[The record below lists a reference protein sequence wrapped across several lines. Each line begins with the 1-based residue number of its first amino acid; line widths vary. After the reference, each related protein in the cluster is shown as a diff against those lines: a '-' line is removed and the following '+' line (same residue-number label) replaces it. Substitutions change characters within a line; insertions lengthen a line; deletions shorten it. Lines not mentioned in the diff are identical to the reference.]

1 MFCKK
6 CGTKLQ
12 DHMKF
17 CPKCGTAVTSIKVE
31 TPEAVIPNEVT
42 PNAVTPNVEISNVEA
57 LKTEAPKAETP
68 KVAMEDDRTEI
79 LKPEEN
85 VSYHNPNENP
95 NIITNNFSNSISNEI
110 PNNPNVNAQ
119 PVVAPVK
126 KEKKKSNTIIIVLSI
141 LLVLL
146 LCAALGVGYFI
157 FSSNK
162 KADEYNNY
170 IDLAGEYFEDE
181 DYRKAANLYKE
192 AIELIPDR
200 EDAYIGLAET
210 YLIQDKEESAI
221 TTLETAYE
229 MTKSKKVKEQ
239 LTKLTGEDPD
249 DNASEDAED
258 ADSDN
263 DPDISEET
271 EQKKATETKKKVE
284 NQIPASINIR
294 QVDNTDFPNV
304 KFYATISDENGN
316 IMEDVDASDF
326 KVKEIDANGNVSD
339 VQLKDVYKVLASAD
353 GRINMNMVLD
363 ASGSMIDYNKMD
375 QAKQAANSFL
385 EKVNLDGGDRVEIIS
400 FDDYVYLEQE
410 FTSNKSVLNSAIAGI
425 SPDSSTALYDALY
438 AGVFQTYYEEGA
450 KCVVGFTDGME
461 NASSYSFQDVVNLA
475 QSTGIPVYIIGIG
488 EEYDADV
495 LQNLAMQCGGDY
507 YSANTTDLATIL
519 EEIYLDIY
527 QEQQDYYVFEYTS
540 SNRDNLNL
548 YREIAIETTETA
560 EFAFTGEYRKEFVP
574 TADLSGAF
582 SAEYSNMD
590 YMIPDSS
597 SRIITTADLSGMSL
611 AQLRIARNEIFARH
625 GRQFKDSMLNQ
636 WFYSKTWYLNIP
648 QKYAPDYFDKNHP
661 SPLSKLES
669 DNVNTI
675 SAYEKA
681 IMETQD
687 IYPNA
692 SNVLLSDY
700 DLGLSK
706 AVLKKAYSQM
716 LNYPSSDILNQNL
729 QKVQDAINKEDV
741 EY

>member
-12 DHMKF
+12 DNMKF
-17 CPKCGTAVTSIKVE
+17 CPKCGTAVTLVKTE
-31 TPEAVIPNEVT
+31 TPEAVISDAET
-42 PNAVTPNVEISNVEA
+42 PKAEIPEI
-57 LKTEAPKAETP
+57 KIPKAETSR
-68 KVAMEDDRTEI
+68 ADTENERTEI

-85 VSYHNPNENP
+85 
-95 NIITNNFSNSISNEI
+95 I
-110 PNNPNVNAQ
+110 
-119 PVVAPVK
+119 VVPVK
-126 KEKKKSNTIIIVLSI
+126 KEKKKGRGIIIVFAI
-141 LLVLL
+141 LLALL
-146 LCAALGVGYFI
+146 LCAALVVGYFI

-162 KADEYNNY
+162 KADEYKNY
-170 IDLAGEYFEDE
+170 IDLAGEYYEDE
-181 DYRKAANLYKE
+181 DYQEAADLYKE

-200 EDAYIGLAET
+200 EDAYIGLADT
-210 YLIQDKEESAI
+210 YLIQEKEESAI
-221 TTLETAYE
+221 KTLKTAYE
-229 MTKSKKVKEQ
+229 MTKSKKVKER
-239 LTKLTGEDPD
+239 LIKLTGDTP
-249 DNASEDAED
+249 ED
-258 ADSDN
+258 ADSEDAQADDADN
-263 DPDISEET
+263 ASDVT
-271 EQKKATETKKKVE
+271 EKTGKNKVE

-304 KFYATISDENGN
+304 KFYATISDADGN
-316 IMEDVDASDF
+316 VMEDVDASDF
-326 KVKEIDANGNVSD
+326 KVTEIDASGNVSD

-363 ASGSMIDYNKMD
+363 ASGSMSSYNKMD
-375 QAKQAANSFL
+375 QAKEAANSFL
-385 EKVNLDGGDRVEIIS
+385 EKVDLDGGDKVEVIS

-410 FTSNKSVLNSAIAGI
+410 FTSNETILNSAIDDIYPG
-425 SPDSSTALYDALY
+425 SSTALYDALY
-438 AGVFQTYYEEGA
+438 AGVFQTYYENGA

-461 NASSYSFQDVVNLA
+461 NASSYSFQDVVDLA

-540 SNRDNLNL
+540 SNSDNLNA
-548 YREIAIETTETA
+548 YRQISIETTETS
-560 EFAFTGEYRKEFVP
+560 EFAFTGEYRKEYVP
-574 TADLSGAF
+574 VADLSGAF
-582 SAEYSNMD
+582 SSEYSNMD
-590 YMIPDSS
+590 YMLSDSS
-597 SRIITTADLSGMSL
+597 SRVITDSDLAGMSL

-648 QKYAPDYFDKNHP
+648 EKYSPDYYDSNNP

-681 IMETQD
+681 IMDNQD
-687 IYPNA
+687 IYPDA
-692 SNVLLSDY
+692 STVLLSDY

-706 AVLKKAYSQM
+706 AVLKRAYAQM
-716 LNYPSSDILNQNL
+716 QNYASSDILNQNL

>member
-17 CPKCGTAVTSIKVE
+17 CPKCGTAVTSIKTE
-31 TPEAVIPNEVT
+31 TQE
-42 PNAVTPNVEISNVEA
+42 
-57 LKTEAPKAETP
+57 AETP
-68 KVAMEDDRTEI
+68 KAVMEDERTEI
-79 LKPEEN
+79 LKQEEN
-85 VSYHNPNENP
+85 V
-95 NIITNNFSNSISNEI
+95 T
-110 PNNPNVNAQ
+110 V
-119 PVVAPVK
+119 PVK
-126 KEKKKSNTIIIVLSI
+126 KEKKKGNVLIIVLAI

-146 LCAALGVGYFI
+146 ICAAVGVGCFI

-162 KADEYNNY
+162 KADEYKNY
-170 IDLAGEYFEDE
+170 TDLAGEYFEDE
-181 DYRKAANLYKE
+181 DYQKAANLYKE
-192 AIELIPDR
+192 AIELIPNR

-221 TTLETAYE
+221 MTLETAYE
-229 MTKSKKVKEQ
+229 MTKSIKVKEQ
-239 LTKLTGEDPD
+239 LTKLTGADSN
-249 DNASEDAED
+249 DNVFEDAQDTD
-258 ADSDN
+258 ADN
-263 DPDISEET
+263 NQELT
-271 EQKKATETKKKVE
+271 EETKKKVE

-316 IMEDVDASDF
+316 IMEDVDTSDF

-363 ASGSMIDYNKMD
+363 ASGSMTDYNKMD
-375 QAKQAANSFL
+375 QAKEAANSFL

-425 SPDSSTALYDALY
+425 CPDSSTALYDALY

-461 NASSYSFQDVVNLA
+461 NASSYSFQDVVDLA

-540 SNRDNLNL
+540 SNKDNLNL
-548 YREIAIETTETA
+548 YREITIETTETA
-560 EFAFTGEYRKEFVP
+560 EFAFTGEYRKEYVP
-574 TADLSGAF
+574 IADLSGAF

-590 YMIPDSS
+590 YMLPDSS
-597 SRIITTADLSGMSL
+597 SKTITTADLSGMSL

-648 QKYAPDYFDKNHP
+648 QKYSPDYFDENHP

-675 SAYEKA
+675 SAYEQA
-681 IMETQD
+681 IMDTQD

-692 SNVLLSDY
+692 STVFLSDY

-716 LNYPSSDILNQNL
+716 QNYPSSDILNQNL